1 MILRAAPPRVAP
13 PGSEAAANLDETRY
27 LRHMTD
33 LPSAPFGTT
42 GAHITR
48 LGFGAMELRAPGG
61 SGFDR
66 AAAKSLLHAVLDR
79 GINFIDTSPD
89 YGESET
95 LIGEAIGA
103 RRDEYF
109 IATKCGCPADPSTM
123 DRRLHDYSRNNLRR
137 CVEES
142 LRRLRT
148 DHLDLVQIHLSPSRE
163 ELGRNGS
170 IAELEAMR
178 REGKLR
184 FIGMSGVLPD
194 LADHIAMRCFDAFQ
208 IPYSAME
215 LAHGELIT
223 KAASTGAGVIVRGS
237 VYRGLPHARLGA
249 LQRVRRQVGRMLGR
263 GLDLWERANLDAI
276 LGGMSVPE
284 FMLRFT
290 ISHPGQSTTIVGTKS
305 RQHLDENV
313 KAAAKGPLPADLYEE
328 AARRLRAAA

>member
-1 MILRAAPPRVAP
+1 MI
-13 PGSEAAANLDETRY
+13 
-27 LRHMTD
+27 D
-33 LPSAPFGTT
+33 LPRAPLGTT
-42 GAHITR
+42 GALVTR
-48 LGFGAMELRAPGG
+48 LGFGAMELRAPNGV
-61 SGFDR
+61 GFDR
-66 AAAKSLLHAVLDR
+66 AAAKSLLYAVLDH

-109 IATKCGCPADPSTM
+109 IATKCGCPVDPSTM
-123 DRRLHDYSRNNLRR
+123 DRRLHDYSRSNIRR

-148 DHLDLVQIHLSPSRE
+148 DHLDLVQIHLSPPRQ
-163 ELGRNGS
+163 ELERNES

-184 FIGMSGVLPD
+184 FVGMSGVLPD

-223 KAASTGAGVIVRGS
+223 SAASTGAGVIVRGS
-237 VYRGLPHARLGA
+237 VYRGLAHARLGP
-249 LQRVRRQVGRMLGR
+249 LQRVRRQVGRTLGR
-263 GLDLWERANLDAI
+263 GVDPWKRADLDAI
-276 LGGMSVPE
+276 LGGMSVAE

-305 RQHLDENV
+305 RQHLEENV
-313 KAAAKGPLPADLYEE
+313 KAAAKGPLPLDLYDE
-328 AARRLRAAA
+328 AERRLRAVA